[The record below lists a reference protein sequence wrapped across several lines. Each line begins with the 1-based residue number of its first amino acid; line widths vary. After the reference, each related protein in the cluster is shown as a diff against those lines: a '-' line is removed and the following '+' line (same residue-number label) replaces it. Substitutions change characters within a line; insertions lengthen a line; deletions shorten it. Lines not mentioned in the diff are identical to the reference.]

1 MDFRLSSTANRLYIP
16 EAVIFFR
23 TVIKFRFRCRKGG
36 VMSSRLNEI
45 LEEIRELEK
54 RVQAEMKLREEELK
68 YKVSEGRVIFER
80 EILEIHKKIAS
91 SLLFYIVKAPIL
103 TILSAPVIYV
113 MVIPALLM
121 DLCLWIYQAICF
133 PVYGI
138 PKVKRSEHI
147 ILDRHYLKY
156 LNFLERLNCDYCSYF
171 NGLSSYAMEI
181 AARTEQYWCP
191 IKHASGKA
199 WRHSRAHRFVDY
211 GDAEAY
217 RAKIDELRRELK
229 EMASE

>member
-1 MDFRLSSTANRLYIP
+1 MSGRLD
-16 EAVIFFR
+16 
-23 TVIKFRFRCRKGG
+23 
-36 VMSSRLNEI
+36 EI

-54 RVQAEMKLREEELK
+54 RVETEMKLREEELK

-80 EILEIHKKIAS
+80 EILELHKKIAS
-91 SLLFYIVKAPIL
+91 SLFSYIIKAPLL
-103 TILSAPVIYV
+103 TILSAPVIYAMIV
-113 MVIPALLM
+113 PTLLM
-121 DLCLWIYQAICF
+121 DLGLWIYQAVCF

-138 PKVKRSEHI
+138 PKVKRSDHI
-147 ILDRHYLKY
+147 VLDRHYLKY

-191 IKHASGKA
+191 VKHASGRA
-199 WRHSRAHRFVDY
+199 HRHSRAHLFADY

-217 RAKIDELRRELK
+217 RTKLTELRRQLK
-229 EMASE
+229 DIESE